1 MAPSSASYREGG
13 FMKNV
18 RGFVLLGL
26 AAIAAGAIFAA
37 TMTTPPPWA
46 FPVNPPAAPPRNTD
60 TSPKHVPGSSVA
72 LTVDQTRDGYN
83 VPDWHPDGH
92 PPMPEIVAHGRKPE
106 VRACGY
112 CHLPNGFGRPE
123 NATIAG
129 LPPDYIAQQIADFRS
144 GARISSEPKMGPPVA
159 MVAIAKAVPDPDV
172 RVAAAYFS
180 SLHLKSWIRVVET
193 ETVPKTHVS
202 GSMLVPDATGGT
214 EPIGERIIET
224 PENLDRTELRD
235 AASGFIAY
243 APVGSVDKG
252 AALVTRGAAGKT
264 TACGVCHGQ
273 DLRGLGP
280 VPPIAG
286 RSPSYVV
293 RQLVDFQNGTRNGRW
308 SALMKPVVAKL
319 TVSDMVSIA
328 AYTASRTP

>member
-1 MAPSSASYREGG
+1 VS
-13 FMKNV
+13 
-18 RGFVLLGL
+18 
-26 AAIAAGAIFAA
+26 
-37 TMTTPPPWA
+37 
-46 FPVNPPAAPPRNTD
+46 
-60 TSPKHVPGSSVA
+60 
-72 LTVDQTRDGYN
+72 
-83 VPDWHPDGH
+83 
-92 PPMPEIVAHGRKPE
+92 
-106 VRACGY
+106 
-112 CHLPNGFGRPE
+112 
-123 NATIAG
+123 
-129 LPPDYIAQQIADFRS
+129 
-144 GARISSEPKMGPPVA
+144 
-159 MVAIAKAVPDPDV
+159 
-172 RVAAAYFS
+172 VAAAYFS

-193 ETVPKTHVS
+193 DTVPRTHVS

-252 AALVTRGAAGKT
+252 AALVTTGAAGKT